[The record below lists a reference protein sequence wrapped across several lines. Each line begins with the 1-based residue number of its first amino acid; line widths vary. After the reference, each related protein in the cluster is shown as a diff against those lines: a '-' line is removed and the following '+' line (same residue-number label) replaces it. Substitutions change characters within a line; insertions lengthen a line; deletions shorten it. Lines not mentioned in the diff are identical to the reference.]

1 MEDALSCVKVL
12 GKQYLWVDSFCIDQL
27 NATHKL
33 DQINRMWSIYRG
45 AYVTLIALSGR
56 SAGAG
61 LPGLTPNR
69 RVQSQMSCVIGEKRL
84 VGLMPTL
91 TQQIW
96 MSPWGKRAWT
106 LQEAILS
113 PRCLYLSDHQLYFE
127 CSAFGNVGH
136 IYPGAENRGYL
147 FIEAIVLQFTPDYS
161 KPRLASASTECMKSS
176 I

>member
-56 SAGAG
+56 SADAG

-84 VGLMPTL
+84 FGLMPTL

-113 PRCLYLSDHQLYFE
+113 PRCLYLSDHLNAVQCNVANLSIKNDHGDIIFPLVQVP
-127 CSAFGNVGH
+127 FGKN
-136 IYPGAENRGYL
+136 GYHG
-147 FIEAIVLQFTPDYS
+147 S
-161 KPRLASASTECMKSS
+161 
-176 I
+176 